1 MKREELAHQIEG
13 LLQDVSSNTLAL
25 VHHANPTQNSTL
37 PTGPLQARING
48 KGKRETYTVFSGIE
62 VSFDAILASTVKV
75 HHASTASVLEAF
87 YCHSGRVGWNMKGGT
102 AVYLGTGDMT
112 VHNAACC
119 AESAMMFP
127 LRYAEGIS
135 ISMDLERLASDCPA
149 VPRKAGIDFQKL
161 QTTFCAGGP
170 VIIPSCLTLEWLF
183 EPLYTVPLDRRLSW
197 LQLKVQEL
205 LLYLNDFQPDASM
218 LTPYGSQQTELIKEI
233 HQLLTGHLDQ
243 RFTIEELSKKYLIN
257 VTTLKA
263 VFKTVYG
270 QPIATYMKE
279 YRVRRAMQLLRE
291 TGDTIA
297 NIAAAVG
304 YESQGKF
311 AHVFRSIAG
320 VTPSEYR
327 RQAQRR
333 T

>member
-1 MKREELAHQIEG
+1 MKREELAHIES
-13 LLQDVSSNTLAL
+13 LLQDVASNTLAL
-25 VHHANPTQNSTL
+25 VHPANPTQNSTL
-37 PTGPLQARING
+37 PAGHLQARING
-48 KGKRETYTVFSGIE
+48 KGKRETYTVFPGIE
-62 VSFDAILASTVKV
+62 VSFDAVLASTVNV
-75 HHASTASVLEAF
+75 HHALTPSVLEAF
-87 YCHSGRVGWNMKGGT
+87 YCHSGRVGWNMQGGT

-112 VHNAACC
+112 VHSAACC

-149 VPRKAGIDFQKL
+149 VLRKAGIDLQKL

-170 VIIPSCLTLEWLF
+170 VIIPACPALEWLF
-183 EPLYTVPLDRRLSW
+183 EPLYTVPLGRRLSW

-205 LLYLNDFQPDASM
+205 LLYLNDFQPDAST
-218 LTPYGSQQTELIKEI
+218 LTPYGSQQTDLIKEI

-279 YRVRRAMQLLRE
+279 YRVRRAMHLLRE